1 VVNTTDTR
9 DALEVLDKA
18 GNVVAQVTVFVDE
31 VIRVYVE
38 IVETIIIYSSNY
50 EHLYHMNRV

>member
-1 VVNTTDTR
+1 MVNTTDTR

-50 EHLYHMNRV
+50 EQLYHMNRV